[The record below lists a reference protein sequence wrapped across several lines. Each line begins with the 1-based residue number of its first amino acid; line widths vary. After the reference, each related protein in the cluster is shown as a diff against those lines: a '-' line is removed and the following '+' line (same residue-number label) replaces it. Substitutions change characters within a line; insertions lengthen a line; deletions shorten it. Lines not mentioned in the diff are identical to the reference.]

1 MERWVHWEIRGGE
14 VRKNY
19 VPGDVRGGGDKG
31 KVYEDVGK
39 VV

>member
-1 MERWVHWEIRGGE
+1 MERWVHWEIRGGK

-19 VPGDVRGGGDKG
+19 VAGDVREGRDKG